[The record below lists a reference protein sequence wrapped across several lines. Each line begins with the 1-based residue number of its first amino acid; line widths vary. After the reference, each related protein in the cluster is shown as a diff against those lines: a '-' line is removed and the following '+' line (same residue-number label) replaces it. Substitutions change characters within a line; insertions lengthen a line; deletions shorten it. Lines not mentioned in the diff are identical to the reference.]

1 VSTRSWK
8 PVGPGFEG
16 HGAERSLSMHFTP
29 DGQMLVTSGSD
40 GTVRLHDVNTGNPSE
55 RPS

>member
-1 VSTRSWK
+1 MSTRSWK

-16 HGAERSLSMHFTP
+16 HGAERLLSMHFTP